1 MADLKKVATDK
12 APPIVRATTV
22 TRLVHRRGS
31 LLREALCTKGLVR
44 LRSVIPERSTK
55 LVVITF
61 EAQLLSKFA
70 VLVFEFRSRL
80 LQLAHIVRNF
90 VNLLFDFAIL
100 QTFEQLPALRA
111 VGDWVS
117 GDRIGMDDRDR
128 KQKACGAA
136 GRIFLRPG

>member
-80 LQLAHIVRNF
+80 LQLADIYVYTLALVAGDCSAYPRSAIATHARSKA
-90 VNLLFDFAIL
+90 NLLFPTKYRNWPTDHSWYA
-100 QTFEQLPALRA
+100 PA
-111 VGDWVS
+111 
-117 GDRIGMDDRDR
+117 
-128 KQKACGAA
+128 
-136 GRIFLRPG
+136 

>member
-80 LQLAHIVRNF
+80 LQLADENR
-90 VNLLFDFAIL
+90 
-100 QTFEQLPALRA
+100 ELRE
-111 VGDWVS
+111 
-117 GDRIGMDDRDR
+117 
-128 KQKACGAA
+128 K
-136 GRIFLRPG
+136 LR